1 MHKIFIQQKILAGK
15 IKITG
20 EDFKHIKALRL
31 NPKDKII
38 ICDGNQKDYFCEIKN
53 IDHESAILFINNIQN
68 SQTEP
73 PKKIILFQAIP
84 KSDKFEFIIQK
95 SIELGVNKIIPVI
108 TDFCDIKKNPSE
120 NKFLRWKK
128 IAKSAAEQSGRGII
142 PEISNTIN
150 FSQAVLTAKNF
161 DLNIIAHEKANI
173 PIKKILSQDLNQKNS
188 IGIFIGPE
196 GGFSNQE
203 IILAEKNN
211 LQPISLGKRI
221 LRTETASLFIL
232 SIITFLTE
240 L

>member
-38 ICDGNQKDYFCEIKN
+38 VCDGNQKDYFCEIKN

-68 SQTEP
+68 SQTES

-161 DLNIIAHEKANI
+161 DLNIIAHEKTNI
-173 PIKKILSQDLNQKNS
+173 SIKKILSQDLNQKNS

-196 GGFSNQE
+196 GGFSDQE

-211 LQPISLGKRI
+211 LQPVSLGKRI
-221 LRTETASLFIL
+221 LRTETAALFIL
-232 SIITFLTE
+232 SVITFLTE

>member
-1 MHKIFIQQKILAGK
+1 MHKIFIQEKILAGK

-20 EDFKHIKALRL
+20 ENFKHIKALRL

-53 IDHESAILFINNIQN
+53 IDHESAILLINNIQN

-196 GGFSNQE
+196 GGFSDQE

>member
-161 DLNIIAHEKANI
+161 DLNIIAHEKTNI
-173 PIKKILSQDLNQKNS
+173 SIKKILSQDLNQKNS

-196 GGFSNQE
+196 GGFSDQE

>member
-38 ICDGNQKDYFCEIKN
+38 VCDGNQKDYFCEIKN
-53 IDHESAILFINNIQN
+53 IDHESAILLINNIQN

>member
-161 DLNIIAHEKANI
+161 DLNIIAHEKTNI
-173 PIKKILSQDLNQKNS
+173 SIKKILSQDLNQKNS

-196 GGFSNQE
+196 GGFSDQE

-211 LQPISLGKRI
+211 LQPVSLGKRI
-221 LRTETASLFIL
+221 LRTETAALFIL
-232 SIITFLTE
+232 SVITFLTE

>member
-1 MHKIFIQQKILAGK
+1 MHKIFIQQKILTEK

-20 EDFKHIKALRL
+20 ENLKHIKALRL

-73 PKKIILFQAIP
+73 LKRIILFQAIP

-142 PEISNTIN
+142 PEISSTIS
-150 FSQAVLTAKNF
+150 FSQSILTAKNF
-161 DLNIIAHEKANI
+161 DLNIIAHEKTNI
-173 PIKKILSQDLNQKNS
+173 SIKKILSQDLNQKNS

-196 GGFSNQE
+196 GGFSDQE

-221 LRTETASLFIL
+221 LRTETAALFIL
-232 SIITFLTE
+232 SVITFLTE

>member
-1 MHKIFIQQKILAGK
+1 M
-15 IKITG
+15 
-20 EDFKHIKALRL
+20 
-31 NPKDKII
+31 
-38 ICDGNQKDYFCEIKN
+38 
-53 IDHESAILFINNIQN
+53 
-68 SQTEP
+68 
-73 PKKIILFQAIP
+73 
-84 KSDKFEFIIQK
+84 
-95 SIELGVNKIIPVI
+95 
-108 TDFCDIKKNPSE
+108 
-120 NKFLRWKK
+120 RWKK

>member
-38 ICDGNQKDYFCEIKN
+38 VCDGNQKDYFCEIKN

-161 DLNIIAHEKANI
+161 DLNIIAHEKTNI
-173 PIKKILSQDLNQKNS
+173 SIKKILSQDLNQKNS

-211 LQPISLGKRI
+211 LQPVSLGKRI
-221 LRTETASLFIL
+221 LRTETAALFIL
-232 SIITFLTE
+232 SVITFLTE

>member
-1 MHKIFIQQKILAGK
+1 MHKIFIQQKILGEK
-15 IKITG
+15 IKIIG
-20 EDFKHIKALRL
+20 ENFRHIKALRL

-38 ICDGNQKDYFCEIKN
+38 ICDGNQKDYFCEIQN
-53 IDHESAILFINNIQN
+53 IDHTSAILFINNIQN

-95 SIELGVNKIIPVI
+95 SIELGINKIIPVI

-150 FSQAVLTAKNF
+150 FSQAVLNAKNF
-161 DLNIIAHEKANI
+161 DLNIIAHEKTNI
-173 PIKKILSQDLNQKNS
+173 SIKKILSQDLNQKNS

-196 GGFSNQE
+196 GGFSDQE

-211 LQPISLGKRI
+211 LQPMSLGKRI

-232 SIITFLTE
+232 SVITFLTE

>member
-38 ICDGNQKDYFCEIKN
+38 VCDGNQKDYFCEIKN

-84 KSDKFEFIIQK
+84 KSDKFELIIQK

>member
-1 MHKIFIQQKILAGK
+1 MHKIFIQEKILAGK

-20 EDFKHIKALRL
+20 ENFKHIKALRL

-161 DLNIIAHEKANI
+161 DLNIIAHEKTNI
-173 PIKKILSQDLNQKNS
+173 SIKKILSQDLNQKNP

-211 LQPISLGKRI
+211 LQPVSLGKRI
-221 LRTETASLFIL
+221 LRTETAALFIL
-232 SIITFLTE
+232 SVITFLTE